1 MTLYLNDLLT
11 IVNEMGRLQL
21 DQVESLAEGSTDVDD
36 YNHNAVREIVR
47 VLEHIQN
54 RFGDDVVDLWGD
66 IAHAEALLEVDA

>member
-21 DQVESLAEGSTDVDD
+21 DQVESLAEGSTDEDD

-66 IAHAEALLEVDA
+66 IANAEALLEVDA